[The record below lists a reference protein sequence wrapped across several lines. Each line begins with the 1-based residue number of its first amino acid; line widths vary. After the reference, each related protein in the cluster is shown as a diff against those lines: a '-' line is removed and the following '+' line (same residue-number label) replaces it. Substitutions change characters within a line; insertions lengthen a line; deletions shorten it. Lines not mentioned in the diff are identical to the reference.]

1 MTIPKRYEITD
12 EQWQRIESLFP
23 PYCTGRP
30 PKLSNQQAFNAI
42 LWILKSGAAWRD
54 LPERYG
60 SWKTVYS
67 RFRVW
72 ADAGLFEKL
81 FRQLIDDPGL
91 ENVSLDSTS
100 IRVHQKA
107 TGAKKCPLPRRKPSH
122 RFKPWWS
129 NDQNSCRG

>member
-30 PKLSNQQAFNAI
+30 PKLSNRQAFNAI

-67 RFRVW
+67 RFRVL

-81 FRQLIDDPGL
+81 FRQLIDDPDL

-100 IRVHQKA
+100 IRGHQKA
-107 TGAKKCPLPRRKPSH
+107 TGAKKMPAASSKTKPSV
-122 RFKPWWS
+122 
-129 NDQNSCRG
+129 